1 MSIFCIIKV
10 KILSKDKILDLP
22 VVSNFN
28 LDTGDTAGDSTDTG
42 ESGDTESGDSGE
54 PGDAEAIGVPGGAG
68 GMESVS

>member
-42 ESGDTESGDSGE
+42 ESGDTESGD
-54 PGDAEAIGVPGGAG
+54 AEAIGVPGGAG